1 MKLRETEW
9 AVSPQDKAKQF
20 INKFLHIKVLK
31 LSDYSVIEYPT
42 AKECALITVNDILDN
57 IEAIMDVHTDNNIL
71 SIKNYYDQV
80 KQELDNL

>member
-9 AVSPQDKAKQF
+9 ALSPQEKAKQF
-20 INKFLHIKVLK
+20 INRFLHIKVLK

-57 IEAIMDVHTDNNIL
+57 IEAIMLVHSDDNIL

>member
-1 MKLRETEW
+1 METEW

-31 LSDYSVIEYPT
+31 LSDYSIIEYPT

-57 IEAIMDVHTDNNIL
+57 IEAIMLVHTDDNIL

>member
-1 MKLRETEW
+1 MTPEE
-9 AVSPQDKAKQF
+9 KAKQL

-42 AKECALITVNDILDN
+42 AKECALITINDILDN
-57 IEAIMDVHTDNNIL
+57 IDDMMSFYVDHNIL
-71 SIKNYYDQV
+71 EIKKYYEDV